1 MSIQTSRRT
10 LLKTIPVVTAGA
22 VSSPVLA
29 VEPERGSGK
38 HWAMLID
45 LRKCVGCQACT
56 VSCHAENNVPVGQ
69 RRTHVT
75 VTSVLIKNG
84 RKPSIVQLPQLCN
97 QCDEPVC
104 IAQCPTKATFKLPE
118 GNVVIDSDKCIG
130 CGACVRLCPYGAR
143 FINTETKKADKCTF
157 CINRVK
163 AGLLPAC
170 VETCVGG
177 ARIFGDINDKDSFIA
192 KQLLDA
198 QQSGLEIR
206 VLKPEERTK
215 PNVFY
220 IGWGNNTEQIS
231 DTRISY

>member
-1 MSIQTSRRT
+1 M
-10 LLKTIPVVTAGA
+10 
-22 VSSPVLA
+22 
-29 VEPERGSGK
+29 
-38 HWAMLID
+38 
-45 LRKCVGCQACT
+45 
-56 VSCHAENNVPVGQ
+56 
-69 RRTHVT
+69 
-75 VTSVLIKNG
+75 
-84 RKPSIVQLPQLCN
+84 
-97 QCDEPVC
+97 
-104 IAQCPTKATFKLPE
+104 
-118 GNVVIDSDKCIG
+118 VIDSDKCIG

-220 IGWGNNTEQIS
+220 IGLGNKTEQIS

>member
-1 MSIQTSRRT
+1 MI
-10 LLKTIPVVTAGA
+10 
-22 VSSPVLA
+22 
-29 VEPERGSGK
+29 
-38 HWAMLID
+38 LI
-45 LRKCVGCQACT
+45 
-56 VSCHAENNVPVGQ
+56 
-69 RRTHVT
+69 
-75 VTSVLIKNG
+75 SVLVAELASDCARMEHVLSILKLK
-84 RKPSIVQLPQLCN
+84 KPI
-97 QCDEPVC
+97 
-104 IAQCPTKATFKLPE
+104 
-118 GNVVIDSDKCIG
+118 NVLS
-130 CGACVRLCPYGAR
+130 AS
-143 FINTETKKADKCTF
+143 
-157 CINRVK
+157 K

-220 IGWGNNTEQIS
+220 IGLGNKTEQIS

>member
-75 VTSVLIKNG
+75 VTSVLMVNYQIKC
-84 RKPSIVQLPQLCN
+84 KV
-97 QCDEPVC
+97 
-104 IAQCPTKATFKLPE
+104 
-118 GNVVIDSDKCIG
+118 
-130 CGACVRLCPYGAR
+130 
-143 FINTETKKADKCTF
+143 TE
-157 CINRVK
+157 
-163 AGLLPAC
+163 
-170 VETCVGG
+170 
-177 ARIFGDINDKDSFIA
+177 
-192 KQLLDA
+192 
-198 QQSGLEIR
+198 
-206 VLKPEERTK
+206 
-215 PNVFY
+215 
-220 IGWGNNTEQIS
+220 
-231 DTRISY
+231 

>member
-10 LLKTIPVVTAGA
+10 LLKTISVVTAGA

-84 RKPSIVQLPQLCN
+84 RKPSIVQLEGEEN
-97 QCDEPVC
+97 FVGDSEI
-104 IAQCPTKATFKLPE
+104 IAL
-118 GNVVIDSDKCIG
+118 G
-130 CGACVRLCPYGAR
+130 GAS
-143 FINTETKKADKCTF
+143 NETKD
-157 CINRVK
+157 RPL
-163 AGLLPAC
+163 G
-170 VETCVGG
+170 
-177 ARIFGDINDKDSFIA
+177 
-192 KQLLDA
+192 
-198 QQSGLEIR
+198 
-206 VLKPEERTK
+206 
-215 PNVFY
+215 
-220 IGWGNNTEQIS
+220 
-231 DTRISY
+231 